1 MVRISIELRTAS
13 PRDAIDL
20 LETLRFL
27 TSSTRLDRG
36 CHECA
41 AWTDREFIVHYSEGW
56 AGEADVRRRVRSPG
70 FSSLMALM
78 ECGSAPPQVKFDF
91 VTKTRG
97 LDYLEEIRA
106 GMSGLASERIQ

>member
-13 PRDAIDL
+13 PHDANDL
-20 LETLRFL
+20 LETLRYL

-41 AWTDREFIVHYSEGW
+41 AWTDREFVVHYSEGW

-70 FSSLMALM
+70 FSSLLALM
-78 ECGSAPPQVKFDF
+78 ECGSAPPEVKFDF
-91 VTKTRG
+91 VARTRG
-97 LDYLEEIRA
+97 LDYVEEVRA
-106 GMSGLASERIQ
+106 MPELASSRVQ